1 MGRTRT
7 QTRVAETPR
16 RRAEGV
22 RGPGCPKVGG
32 RRVGGGGGAAALAG
46 LPRLLPGAGGSARRF
61 FFFRWVIFFFFLFLL
76 IFLYCKERFSVSAEP
91 WGSRGAPSVSSPSTG
106 VGRVAANWQHPRA
119 RRGCALVPEPFGGFV
134 GERLKE
140 RGVPSRSLEAERAVE
155 GRFVASL
162 PAARNAPQ
170 VGVRVVWNVPRPSAL
185 LALPFHLPTKYVAGS
200 VCHSERALPVFHPI

>member
-1 MGRTRT
+1 M
-7 QTRVAETPR
+7 
-16 RRAEGV
+16 
-22 RGPGCPKVGG
+22 
-32 RRVGGGGGAAALAG
+32 GGGGAAALAG

>member
-32 RRVGGGGGAAALAG
+32 RRVGGGGGSCPGRPAAAAAG
-46 LPRLLPGAGGSARRF
+46 RRGIRKALF
-61 FFFRWVIFFFFLFLL
+61 FFPLGDFFFFLFLL